1 MVTLT
6 NQKLKTGKVIHGQNY
21 AVALFLSGLTQM
33 TLATLLAGLPV
44 KTSLDCTCIAIRNSH
59 SVL

>member
-21 AVALFLSGLTQM
+21 AVALFLSGLYATQM
-33 TLATLLAGLPV
+33 TLQHFER
-44 KTSLDCTCIAIRNSH
+44 DC
-59 SVL
+59 L